1 VLRADATYLVTG
13 GLSGFGLRTAWW
25 LVRRGARHLAL
36 ISRRGAATPEAQDA
50 IKELADAGVT
60 VQAIA
65 CDVADA
71 CALRTALV
79 AVDASMPPLR
89 GVVHAA
95 MVIEDALIRDMDRGQ
110 LHRVLAPKLTGA
122 WHLHE
127 ATRNRKLDFF
137 LLYSSATTLFGN
149 PGQAAYV
156 AANMAI
162 EALASERSAL
172 GLPATCVSWGP
183 IGDVGYLARNEKIRE
198 ALVGRI
204 GGRALSADE
213 ALRELEGVLSTKS
226 SHVGV
231 LELDWN
237 VLGRFLPGARAPKF
251 SELARH
257 EAKGQAGNEAPQDL
271 RRWLSELQASEL
283 LPALIEIV
291 RGELAQILRIASER
305 IEAGASLFDLGMDSL
320 MAVELA
326 TSIDLRLGVQ
336 LSALSLG
343 DAPTIE
349 RIAARIARQL
359 RPDAE
364 SADNAVT
371 SGDLT
376 DQVRLV
382 AARHAT
388 EMSEDEV
395 ASLDAQIRG
404 PIAAPIACD

>member
-1 VLRADATYLVTG
+1 
-13 GLSGFGLRTAWW
+13 

-71 CALRTALV
+71 GALRTALV

-213 ALRELEGVLSTKS
+213 ALSELEAVLSTKS

-326 TSIDLRLGVQ
+326 ASIDLRLGVQ
-336 LSALSLG
+336 FSALSLG

-349 RIAARIARQL
+349 RIAARIAQQL

-364 SADNAVT
+364 SADYAVT